1 MDRVSSRHLW
11 LIPLVTSLFLLG
23 YYRAL
28 FFHFIGDIFY
38 STLPS
43 NYLPE
48 TKFPSQLQAVFAGI
62 GNNHLWLGSLIY
74 SMVFSIHAAIAVWVV
89 YESLRLAWY
98 TILLYFLL
106 SFCCLVLILLGNAL
120 GSFTLGYGLAR
131 HIRFLMESPFFLI
144 FILAALR
151 LFRMPQY

>member
-1 MDRVSSRHLW
+1 MGRVSSRHLW

-28 FFHFIGDIFY
+28 FFTIIGDIFY
-38 STLPS
+38 SLLPS
-43 NYLPE
+43 NYSSD
-48 TKFPSQLQAVFAGI
+48 TKFPSQLQAVFASI
-62 GNNHLWLGSLIY
+62 RNNHLWLGSLLY
-74 SMVFSIHAAIAVWVV
+74 SMFFSIHAAIAVWLV
-89 YESLRLAWY
+89 YASLRLAWY
-98 TILLYFLL
+98 TVLLYFML
-106 SFCCLVLILLGNAL
+106 SFCCVVLILFGNAL

-151 LFRMPQY
+151 LFRMPES